1 MLQPSISTFKILW
14 FGQKYFAVNAFFFT
28 KKCSD
33 VNQCNAGPLDR
44 VDLLEQRDPE
54 QAAAAADRDGGLGG
68 QQVHIGRFLKK

>member
-1 MLQPSISTFKILW
+1 MVWSKI
-14 FGQKYFAVNAFFFT
+14 FRRKRFFSPKNAQNVNE
-28 KKCSD
+28 
-33 VNQCNAGPLDR
+33 CNAGPLDR

>member
-1 MLQPSISTFKILW
+1 MVWSKI
-14 FGQKYFAVNAFFFT
+14 FRRKRFFFT